1 MSLEIQAPLSTWQAF
16 QEEAQ
21 GEIWTPAGYKIS
33 HYFTLHLVKF
43 WMARIPILPPSNKVL
58 KKYNKMYHRTY
69 LVEGGAM
76 RKRYS
81 QSSETIPKPHVVGG
95 VWFPAVAVAFQ

>member
-1 MSLEIQAPLSTWQAF
+1 M
-16 QEEAQ
+16 
-21 GEIWTPAGYKIS
+21 AGGPRGNPRGNLGACRLQNLVP
-33 HYFTLHLVKF
+33 FDLHLVKF
-43 WMARIPILPPSNKVL
+43 WMERIPILPPSNKVL
-58 KKYNKMYHRTY
+58 KKYNKRYHRTY

>member
-1 MSLEIQAPLSTWQAF
+1 MSLEIPLSSWLAF
-16 QEEAQ
+16 QEEGE
-21 GEIWTPAGYKIS
+21 GEIWAPAGYKIS
-33 HYFTLHLVKF
+33 CHLTLHLVKF
-43 WMARIPILPPSNKVL
+43 WMERIPILPPSNKVL
-58 KKYNKMYHRTY
+58 KKYNKKYHRTY

-81 QSSETIPKPHVVGG
+81 QSSETIPKPHVVGR

>member
-1 MSLEIQAPLSTWQAF
+1 M
-16 QEEAQ
+16 
-21 GEIWTPAGYKIS
+21 AGGPRGS
-33 HYFTLHLVKF
+33 PRGNLGACRLQNLMPFDPTLGQVL
-43 WMARIPILPPSNKVL
+43 MERIPILPPSNKVL
-58 KKYNKMYHRTY
+58 KKYNKKYHRTY